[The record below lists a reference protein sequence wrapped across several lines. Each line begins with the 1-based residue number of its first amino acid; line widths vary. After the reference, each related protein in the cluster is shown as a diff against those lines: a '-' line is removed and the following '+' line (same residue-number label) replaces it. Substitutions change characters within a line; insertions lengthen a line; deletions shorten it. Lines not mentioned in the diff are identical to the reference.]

1 MFRDVSASLYL
12 NIPCLTFQRNSHPFS
27 GSELSLLK
35 NTPAAS
41 DFLESGANGEA
52 VRTLSRS
59 TLSDVGSGQHPLRL
73 LHSAILE
80 DAFSKVIREDS
91 YKANSENATG
101 EEGSA
106 KQKRSRDIGYRLGQ
120 RKALFGKRKLLSD
133 YALVCGMFGILVMVI
148 ETELSRGFYSKVRS
162 SLLYISS
169 ASSCHVVLVFLRN
182 LCIHTC

>member
-1 MFRDVSASLYL
+1 MFLDVSTCLCVSALCL
-12 NIPCLTFQRNSHPFS
+12 NLQRDSQPFT

-35 NTPAAS
+35 NTPAPLDA
-41 DFLESGANGEA
+41 LESGVNGDA

-59 TLSDVGSGQHPLRL
+59 TLSDIGSGQHPLQL

-91 YKANSENATG
+91 NKADSENPTR
-101 EEGSA
+101 EESSA
-106 KQKRSRDIGYRLGQ
+106 QQKKTKDIGYRLGQ

-148 ETELSRGFYSKVRS
+148 ETELSRGFYSKVKS
-162 SLLYISS
+162 SYI
-169 ASSCHVVLVFLRN
+169 
-182 LCIHTC
+182 